1 MHLCDQVFDIELN
14 RCSHIILWKVSPWY
28 TAPYPLLPCVKAH
41 STRGMATS
49 LALFIMAH
57 FCSVLLFGC
66 DSPFSSW
73 FSPFCWVYHALIC
86 CRSESGL
93 VAVLQGVHLCPTLY
107 VFDQVDWLK
116 GKCCV
121 YNFCSLKERNEVWQ
135 QVALSCSWTWW
146 TEGYRTKEW
155 LWGVYMIRWGC
166 AYAIVGLLTW
176 SGVVWIEFTVST
188 TLCPMMTGIS
198 VCRRLNSAIETVTE
212 TWNRVRQ
219 VSRVGMNS
227 SKCEISSG
235 VAGPLFSSVIS
246 GEIMPQ

>member
-1 MHLCDQVFDIELN
+1 MHLCDQVFDIKLN
-14 RCSHIILWKVSPWY
+14 RCSHIILWKLSPWY
-28 TAPYPLLPCVKAH
+28 TAPYPLLPCVKAPGEWQH
-41 STRGMATS
+41 
-49 LALFIMAH
+49 H
-57 FCSVLLFGC
+57 W
-66 DSPFSSW
+66 PFSS
-73 FSPFCWVYHALIC
+73 F
-86 CRSESGL
+86 
-93 VAVLQGVHLCPTLY
+93 QGVHLCPTLY
-107 VFDQVDWLK
+107 VFDQVNWLK

-135 QVALSCSWTWW
+135 QVALSCSWTRW

-155 LWGVYMIRWGC
+155 LWGLYMIRWGC